1 MERKKHL
8 VLVAA
13 GSGERMGAKLPKQ
26 FLEFEGKC
34 ILHHTLDCFLE
45 AVPEIEVTIVL
56 NRDYFG
62 YWKDYCRSH
71 NIICRQHLVAGG
83 ITRYHSVKNALAG
96 IPDGAAVAI
105 HDGVRPFVSA
115 ELIRRMFGISEDCQ
129 ALIPV
134 LPCTDTIKVLDC
146 KTIDGEKSFMT
157 VPGVTVDR
165 SRLFGAQ
172 TPQVFHSEVL
182 KKAYLQPYDTAFT
195 DDASVVQKD
204 NARLSYIEGERLNI
218 KITTPQDLILARAI
232 DSILR

>member
-13 GSGERMGAKLPKQ
+13 GSGERMGSRLPKQ
-26 FLEFEGKC
+26 FLEFDGKC
-34 ILHHTLDCFLE
+34 ILHHTLERFMAAE
-45 AVPEIEVTIVL
+45 PELEVTVVL
-56 NRDYFG
+56 NRDFFD
-62 YWKDYCRSH
+62 YWKNYCREH

-83 ITRYHSVKNALAG
+83 ITRYHSVRNALDR
-96 IPDGAAVAI
+96 IPDGAVVAV
-105 HDGVRPFVSA
+105 HDGVRPFVSE
-115 ELIRRMFGISEDCQ
+115 ELIRRMFDLSCDCP

-134 LPCTDTIKVLDC
+134 MPCTDTIKVLDC
-146 KTIDGEKSFMT
+146 KTVDGKKVYGT
-157 VPGVTVDR
+157 VPGEVVDR

-172 TPQVFHSEVL
+172 TPQIFHSEVL